1 MATSGLAVEYPAL
14 YRAADDA
21 SNRAQA
27 TLLRS
32 YQANAALLVVAA
44 IVALFSGTR
53 ALAVLS
59 ALLFVASLAAHVF
72 AETRGF
78 QKRWYQARALAES
91 VKTTTWRFMMNA
103 DPFTGAATDYQVF
116 RDRLRELLSQNE
128 GIASEL
134 SGEWA
139 DKDQISAAMVAA
151 HSAPFEARHAF
162 YLEAR
167 IDEQRTWYAKKAL
180 ANKKSSQKFFAG
192 ICLIYGVA
200 IALVLV
206 RIASPTAELLP
217 IEAIAV
223 VASSL
228 IGWTQLRRFDDLA
241 SAYSLT
247 AHEVGIIRSR
257 FDEIADLAALGGF
270 VSDSENAFSRE
281 HTQWTARRD
290 HIR

>member
-1 MATSGLAVEYPAL
+1 MPAHGLAVVYPAL
-14 YRAADDA
+14 YGAADNA

-27 TLLRS
+27 TLLLS
-32 YQANAALLVVAA
+32 YKANAALLVVAA
-44 IVALFSGTR
+44 AVALFSGTQ
-53 ALAVLS
+53 ALAIVS

-78 QKRWYQARALAES
+78 QKKWYQARALAES

-103 DPFTGAATDYQVF
+103 DPFSGEPRDYEVF
-116 RDRLRELLSQNE
+116 RDRLHEMLAQNE

-139 DKDQISAAMVAA
+139 DKDQITTAMADA
-151 HSAPFEARHAF
+151 HSAPFASKHAF

-167 IDEQRTWYAKKAL
+167 IDEQRTWYAEKAR
-180 ANKKSSQKFFAG
+180 ANKQSSQNYFG
-192 ICLIYGVA
+192 GVCIIYGIA
-200 IALVLV
+200 ITLVLV
-206 RIASPTAELLP
+206 RIAYPSLELLP
-217 IEAIAV
+217 IEALAV

-257 FDEIADLAALGGF
+257 FTDIVDSVALGQF
-270 VSDSENAFSRE
+270 VSDAENAFSRE
-281 HTQWTARRD
+281 HTQWAARRD
-290 HIR
+290 HLR